1 MPGVVGIVGAVIIHH
16 VRRGDDPVGR
26 RLLLLFTVAV
36 ATIALSFHAVAATSG
51 QFEGLQTRTDALC
64 FTVVTL
70 ATIGYGDIH
79 PVGQAAQ
86 VMVVVAM
93 CFHVVFLTMLVSVIG
108 RQIRDRISR

>member
-26 RLLLLFTVAV
+26 RLLLFTVAV